1 MVASDFSM
9 ERKMITGE
17 QIAGIVRAIVAA
29 LGGYLVGQGMIDAET
44 MTAVA
49 GAAATIAAAGWSVW
63 SKNR

>member
-1 MVASDFSM
+1 MVASAFSM

-17 QIAGIVRAIVAA
+17 QIACIVRAIVAA
-29 LGGYLVGQGMIDAET
+29 LGGYLVGQGMVDAET

>member
-1 MVASDFSM
+1 MVASAISM

-29 LGGYLVGQGMIDAET
+29 LGGYLVGQGMVDAET

>member
-1 MVASDFSM
+1 M
-9 ERKMITGE
+9 ERKMINGE

-29 LGGYLVGQGMIDAET
+29 LGGYLVGQGIVDAET
-44 MTAVA
+44 ITAVA

>member
-1 MVASDFSM
+1 MVASAFLT
-9 ERKMITGE
+9 ERKMINGE

-29 LGGYLVGQGMIDAET
+29 LGGYLVGQGMVDAET

>member
-1 MVASDFSM
+1 MVASAFLT

-29 LGGYLVGQGMIDAET
+29 LGGYLVGQGMVDAET

>member
-1 MVASDFSM
+1 MVASAFST

-29 LGGYLVGQGMIDAET
+29 LGGYLVGQGMVDAET